1 MTKSVINIVEHGG
14 ELQSIT
20 LPKCQ
25 QKQSQFFPKER
36 RLCYCMRAADQML
49 RLQPHPPGHLPE
61 RGRRRQGER
70 WSGRLSPPGG
80 EKVHVCV
87 RASERACC
95 LPRCHRDAPAA
106 LSWVGSGIVG
116 SSLAPSL
123 VGLLRREER
132 WADGWVG

>member
-1 MTKSVINIVEHGG
+1 MSSKAITIRPPRNEDSAIACALQTRCSVCNHIH
-14 ELQSIT
+14 LAT
-20 LPKCQ
+20 CQ
-25 QKQSQFFPKER
+25 RGREE
-36 RLCYCMRAADQML
+36 
-49 RLQPHPPGHLPE
+49 E
-61 RGRRRQGER
+61 RGRGR

-87 RASERACC
+87 RASERAA
-95 LPRCHRDAPAA
+95 CHRDAPAA
-106 LSWVGSGIVG
+106 LGWVGSGIVG